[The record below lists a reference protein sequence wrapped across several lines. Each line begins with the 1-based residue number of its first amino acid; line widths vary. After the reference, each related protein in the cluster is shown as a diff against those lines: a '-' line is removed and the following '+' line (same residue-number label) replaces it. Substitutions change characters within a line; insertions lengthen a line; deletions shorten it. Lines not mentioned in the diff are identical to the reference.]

1 MKICPR
7 CNTQFDDNSKFCP
20 RCGVELQTYNAE
32 KTESTTPTEPTVN
45 YTAPQQ
51 YGQPP
56 QYQPPYY
63 TPPMPM
69 YGTQPKA
76 GPQTVLATLKSV
88 CASPVILVALV
99 AFSLTTVFNIAHAF
113 FVQTDIFGN
122 LYAVL
127 IRFGLAEFAFEL
139 AESMQDIMNIV
150 NSTSVLLTVIGQ
162 LPSILIVLGS
172 WLAYASAANKN
183 GPMKT
188 GGLTLVKVVVIINF
202 VFTFVSL
209 AFIMLAVGVLGAAAA
224 DNGYEFLTPRFMAA
238 EIVLFFI
245 LAFVVLYYVFLIK
258 TVNAIKNTAQTCT
271 PHYKASV
278 FVAVCLFIMLISDFS
293 SIISAAQALI
303 SGYVAPLSAMIS
315 ALAGICAAV
324 SHLAY
329 GMFIFTYRSR
339 MKKLYD
345 GMYRYA
351 AAPGYYFP
359 PQMNGQGY
367 YQPQQ
372 GNGQNNYQPPR
383 Q

>member
-1 MKICPR
+1 MKICPK
-7 CNTQFDDNSKFCP
+7 CSSQLDDNAKFCP
-20 RCGVELQTYNAE
+20 RCGVELQAYNAE
-32 KTESTTPTEPTVN
+32 NTESTTPTEPTVN
-45 YTAPQQ
+45 NTAPQ
-51 YGQPP
+51 P
-56 QYQPPYY
+56 QYQQLPYY

-76 GPQTVLATLKSV
+76 APQSVLSTLKSV
-88 CASPVILVALV
+88 CSSPVILVALV

-139 AESMQDIMNIV
+139 AENMRDVTNIV
-150 NSTSVLLTVIGQ
+150 NSTSIVQTVISQ

-183 GPMKT
+183 GPIKT
-188 GGLTLVKVVVIINF
+188 GRLTLVKVVVIINF
-202 VFTFVSL
+202 ICTFVSL
-209 AFIMLAVGVLGAAAA
+209 AFITLAVGVLGAAAA
-224 DNGYEFLTPRFMAA
+224 DNGHEFLAPRFIAA
-238 EIVLFFI
+238 AIVLFFV
-245 LAFVVLYYVFLIK
+245 LAFVVLYYVLLIK
-258 TVNAIKNTAQTCT
+258 TVNAIKNTAKTCT

-278 FVAVCLFIMLISDFS
+278 FVAVCLFIMLISDIS

-315 ALAGICAAV
+315 AFAGICAAV

-351 AAPGYYFP
+351 AVPGYYFP

-367 YQPQQ
+367 YQSQQ
-372 GNGQNNYQPPR
+372 VNGQNNYQPPR